1 MVLKQLFSS
10 IPVTKITHVYNFIR
24 LYTYIKPI
32 MVVYFPVSSMNYR
45 QNKC

>member
-1 MVLKQLFSS
+1 MVLKQLFYS
-10 IPVTKITHVYNFIR
+10 IPVIKITHIYNFIH

-32 MVVYFPVSSMNYR
+32 MAVYSPDSSMNYR